1 MTYIGVGADLKPVN
15 IYTERPTHT
24 SSTTYH
30 AKNLESQCLS
40 LTNLKPKS
48 LKHDPNNLKHK
59 NLNIQ
64 SLKHANNNMKTK
76 QSPNLYGCKMKDL
89 QHNTEDLKN

>member
-15 IYTERPTHT
+15 IYTERPTHM

-30 AKNLESQCLS
+30 AKSLDTQRLS

-48 LKHDPNNLKHK
+48 LNRDPNNLKHK
-59 NLNIQ
+59 SLEIQ
-64 SLKHANNNMKTK
+64 SLTHANNHLKTNN
-76 QSPNLYGCKMKDL
+76 QLTYPNVK
-89 QHNTEDLKN
+89 

>member
-15 IYTERPTHT
+15 IYTERPTHM

-30 AKNLESQCLS
+30 AKSLDTQRLS

-48 LKHDPNNLKHK
+48 LNRDPNNLKHK
-59 NLNIQ
+59 SLEFQ
-64 SLKHANNNMKTK
+64 SLTHANNNLKTNNQLTYTNVK
-76 QSPNLYGCKMKDL
+76 
-89 QHNTEDLKN
+89 